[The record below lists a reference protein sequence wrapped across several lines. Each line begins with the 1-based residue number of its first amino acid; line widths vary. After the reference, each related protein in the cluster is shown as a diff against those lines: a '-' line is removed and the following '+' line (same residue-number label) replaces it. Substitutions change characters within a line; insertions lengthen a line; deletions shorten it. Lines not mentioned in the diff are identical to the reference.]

1 MEDTLIW
8 DLITEAPPGLIS
20 AVEGEHLLE
29 EAVLVDLVVV
39 VSAEGVP
46 EEAGDMWLFSDH

>member
-20 AVEGEHLLE
+20 AVEGEHLVE
-29 EAVLVDLVVV
+29 EAGLVDLVVV
-39 VSAEGVP
+39 VSAEGVL